1 MAQWDITA
9 PAGTGVGAG
18 SGSNTSDV
26 SGGRPSDF
34 DGATIN
40 SVTLV
45 GAGNVTLNANSSNDT
60 IGIRWNIETSGGA
73 NTYGGVGS
81 DAASIAYCPVT
92 AFNILPAAIAAGGS
106 PSPAPTTATAADWH
120 QVAWDWTYTVAGK
133 NDASTCDWSS
143 FTIRVD
149 YTPSGGP
156 VTGSVTFTTQV
167 DSDNTNKLTALASHS
182 FSIDTTKTS
191 NNTKTTTN
199 TINFDT
205 TLDATIINQL
215 VSDLNIAYDLSVDQ
229 AQIISKVISA
239 AETFGINLDTNQI
252 TDRITLESILYGLE
266 LDELLTL
273 NKITSALQN
282 FDLNL
287 DYIILKQLIS
297 DLNIAYN
304 LSMDEIEVVSTVIL
318 AAETFGLI
326 LDIDRTVIKTSSE
339 SLLYNLE
346 LDELLTLNKVTS
358 NTVDFQTNLNYII
371 LKQLTKDLSIT
382 LNTEVDMLQTGTTAG
397 IINEAI
403 SFIATLD
410 QVQSNVLTVN
420 KALDL
425 TLELAKQQNIQLDK
439 LETLNLF
446 IQASD
451 NYNISKVLS
460 DTVSFNI
467 ELDKI
472 QINTLN
478 KILLIAF
485 NIILDDSIST
495 SGSVFNTIVDFATV
509 LTSNLITEGDV
520 DANIIYGLSLSE
532 DNTSRKLTDSL
543 VNFDIN
549 ADILTDIHLTVDG
562 QINLSTIMEQTELR
576 QVISQ
581 LELTFGHIYG
591 LSSLVGAELG
601 GDILFGTIQDIS
613 VVGTTLEL
621 ILSISE
627 DRTVKVY
634 IEDRTSLLYEE
645 DRIIKI

>member
-1 MAQWDITA
+1 
-9 PAGTGVGAG
+9 
-18 SGSNTSDV
+18 
-26 SGGRPSDF
+26 
-34 DGATIN
+34 
-40 SVTLV
+40 
-45 GAGNVTLNANSSNDT
+45 
-60 IGIRWNIETSGGA
+60 
-73 NTYGGVGS
+73 
-81 DAASIAYCPVT
+81 
-92 AFNILPAAIAAGGS
+92 
-106 PSPAPTTATAADWH
+106 
-120 QVAWDWTYTVAGK
+120 
-133 NDASTCDWSS
+133 
-143 FTIRVD
+143 
-149 YTPSGGP
+149 
-156 VTGSVTFTTQV
+156 
-167 DSDNTNKLTALASHS
+167 
-182 FSIDTTKTS
+182 
-191 NNTKTTTN
+191 
-199 TINFDT
+199 
-205 TLDATIINQL
+205 
-215 VSDLNIAYDLSVDQ
+215 
-229 AQIISKVISA
+229 
-239 AETFGINLDTNQI
+239 
-252 TDRITLESILYGLE
+252 
-266 LDELLTL
+266 
-273 NKITSALQN
+273 
-282 FDLNL
+282 
-287 DYIILKQLIS
+287 
-297 DLNIAYN
+297 
-304 LSMDEIEVVSTVIL
+304 MDEIEVVSTVIL